1 MNVLPQSHR
10 DTEKKE
16 DKLEKIAERVY
27 NASFVITV
35 ILIVA
40 ASIGTAIA
48 RYTLDS
54 KIELVPDNVF
64 KFIER
69 ILWIFALPVS
79 IKIIGDKLPLV
90 VQAIMVVRG
99 QGGLSPYQTGYQ
111 FSNNEP
117 NNTNYSSTGV
127 DGFSRGLSQNF
138 NFGASHEAPTANPN
152 TYF

>member
-1 MNVLPQSHR
+1 MMPNNVGVENFQPTS
-10 DTEKKE
+10 KKE

-35 ILIVA
+35 LLIVA

-79 IKIIGDKLPLV
+79 IKIIGDKLPLI
-90 VQAIMVVRG
+90 VQAIVAVRG
-99 QGGLSPYQTGYQ
+99 NGYGQMGGMGYGQSGYGAQQDAMNRVSTMYPPTG
-111 FSNNEP
+111 E
-117 NNTNYSSTGV
+117 G
-127 DGFSRGLSQNF
+127 
-138 NFGASHEAPTANPN
+138 ANPN
-152 TYF
+152 TYY

>member
-1 MNVLPQSHR
+1 M
-10 DTEKKE
+10 KE
-16 DKLEKIAERVY
+16 NDKLEKIAERVY

-35 ILIVA
+35 LLIVA

-79 IKIIGDKLPLV
+79 IKIIGDKLPLI
-90 VQAIMVVRG
+90 VQAIVAVRG
-99 QGGLSPYQTGYQ
+99 NGYGQMGNSFLGVETGLRPVSTYGNVNQFGNTTTYPPTG
-111 FSNNEP
+111 E
-117 NNTNYSSTGV
+117 G
-127 DGFSRGLSQNF
+127 
-138 NFGASHEAPTANPN
+138 ANPN
-152 TYF
+152 TYY

>member
-1 MNVLPQSHR
+1 MKQ
-10 DTEKKE
+10 E

-35 ILIVA
+35 LLIVA

-79 IKIIGDKLPLV
+79 IKIIGDKLPLI
-90 VQAIMVVRG
+90 VQAIVAVRG
-99 QGGLSPYQTGYQ
+99 NGYGQMGNSFLGVETGLRPVSTYGNVNQFGNTTTYPPTG
-111 FSNNEP
+111 E
-117 NNTNYSSTGV
+117 G
-127 DGFSRGLSQNF
+127 
-138 NFGASHEAPTANPN
+138 ANPN
-152 TYF
+152 TYY

>member
-1 MNVLPQSHR
+1 MNAN
-10 DTEKKE
+10 

-35 ILIVA
+35 LLIVA

-79 IKIIGDKLPLV
+79 IKIIGDKLPLI
-90 VQAIMVVRG
+90 VQAIVAVRG
-99 QGGLSPYQTGYQ
+99 NGYGQMGAYPGSPSSQFYTGSGTYQNNPFSQGETG
-111 FSNNEP
+111 
-117 NNTNYSSTGV
+117 G
-127 DGFSRGLSQNF
+127 G
-138 NFGASHEAPTANPN
+138 ANPN
-152 TYF
+152 TYY

>member
-1 MNVLPQSHR
+1 MKQ
-10 DTEKKE
+10 E

-35 ILIVA
+35 LLIVA

-48 RYTLDS
+48 RYTLDP

-79 IKIIGDKLPLV
+79 IKIIGDKLPLI
-90 VQAIMVVRG
+90 VQAIVAVRG
-99 QGGLSPYQTGYQ
+99 QGGFGQMGGMGYGQSGYGAQQDVMNHVSTMYPPTG
-111 FSNNEP
+111 E
-117 NNTNYSSTGV
+117 G
-127 DGFSRGLSQNF
+127 
-138 NFGASHEAPTANPN
+138 ANPN
-152 TYF
+152 TYY

>member
-1 MNVLPQSHR
+1 MN
-10 DTEKKE
+10 EN

-35 ILIVA
+35 LLIIA
-40 ASIGTAIA
+40 ASLGTAIA

-90 VQAIMVVRG
+90 VQALQAVRG
-99 QGGLSPYQTGYQ
+99 NGYGQMGGMGYQ
-111 FSNNEP
+111 SGYGYQPDVMNHVSTSVNQFG
-117 NNTNYSSTGV
+117 NTTTYP
-127 DGFSRGLSQNF
+127 
-138 NFGASHEAPTANPN
+138 PTSEGANPN
-152 TYF
+152 TYY

>member
-1 MNVLPQSHR
+1 MKQ
-10 DTEKKE
+10 E

-35 ILIVA
+35 LLIVA

-79 IKIIGDKLPLV
+79 IKIIGDKLPLI
-90 VQAIMVVRG
+90 VQAIVAVRG
-99 QGGLSPYQTGYQ
+99 NGGYGMNQGYGQMGNSFLGVETGLRPVSTYGNVNQFGNTTTYPPTG
-111 FSNNEP
+111 E
-117 NNTNYSSTGV
+117 G
-127 DGFSRGLSQNF
+127 
-138 NFGASHEAPTANPN
+138 ANPN
-152 TYF
+152 TYY